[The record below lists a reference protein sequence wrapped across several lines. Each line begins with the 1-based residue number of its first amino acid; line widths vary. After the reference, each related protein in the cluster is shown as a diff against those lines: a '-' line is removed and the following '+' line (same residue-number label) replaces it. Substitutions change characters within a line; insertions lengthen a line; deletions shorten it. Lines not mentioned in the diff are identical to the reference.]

1 MADTE
6 ETRPGTVLVVGA
18 GVAGI
23 KAALELAE
31 TGYQVL
37 LTEAS
42 PHLGGI
48 LAKLDHQFPTDHCGM
63 CRMLPLLGREHASQH
78 CLRKSLFHD
87 NIEIRP
93 FTEVRSIE
101 GDAGAYTVELKTRAR
116 HVDVDRCDGS
126 GKCIQVC
133 PIEVPDEFNHGLT
146 GRKAIYQPVPHNVP
160 HMVLV
165 DMNACDKCGE
175 CVKACPTGAIDLEAQ
190 DQIRT
195 VEVDAVILASGV
207 PIYDPQAH
215 EEAQA
220 YTVSPDVVSSLAF
233 ERILSPAGTYDG
245 VIHRPSDGKPARR
258 IAWLQ
263 CIGSRNRRCGQ
274 DFCSSICCMFAL
286 KEAVLAKEKGGED
299 VEATIFYMDMRTFGK
314 GFYRYREK
322 AEQEHGVNLVRC
334 RVQAVL
340 PNADGSLMIRYFD
353 PQDSEF
359 HFATYDLVVLSTG
372 QSPYEDH
379 RKLADLLK
387 MDLTAQQLLPT
398 EPFSKIR
405 LPRPGIY
412 MCGSLTGLTDISE
425 AVASGTAAAGEAH
438 KLLRSKDARAEAE
451 AQPVEERPSDRK
463 PPRVSVVLCRC
474 KDLDLKNIEA
484 RVDRIPA
491 VCEVKLVDD
500 LCKPEG
506 WQSLEDILKKSPAN
520 RLLIGA
526 CLPYVYRKKL
536 RSIARAA
543 GFNPSLVEV
552 FDLVGG
558 ARKSKNGTDWPAR
571 ATEEIR
577 AAVSKLKAAE
587 TLHVQSIPIE
597 QTALVV
603 GGGVTGLRAALS
615 LADRGIQVHVLE
627 KSSDL
632 GGHARVDLRYTVDE
646 TDPRSLAADLAR
658 QAEDHPRVTVYKNA
672 GIETSSGSTGRY
684 RTRITVKDSDP
695 VELTHGVVILATG
708 GHEAQTD
715 EYCCGQS
722 DRIVTQSA
730 LEKTLSAG
738 DPDPKTLKNVVM
750 IQCVG
755 SREKGKREYCSRI
768 CCTAALKNAKKIH
781 ESNPES
787 RIYVLYRD
795 MMTYGFLEQYYTK
808 ARANGV
814 MFVNYD
820 LEKKPQVEM
829 AEGRPLVKFDDPVL
843 GMPLEVKADLV
854 VLATGMQPDESNK
867 SLAEAFKVP
876 LNADGFFEE
885 IDSKWRPV
893 EFNRPGIF
901 TAGIAHSPQPINEAL
916 VQAEA
921 AAQKAYAFL
930 AKKEAETARVV
941 SKVHDAL
948 CARCEICI
956 EICPFEARSLDP
968 FTNRIV
974 VDPAA
979 CQACGLCAAACRNG
993 AAEVLG
999 FNDRQNLAV
1008 IDAKLAEI
1016 GV

>member
-1 MADTE
+1 MPDNE
-6 ETRPGTVLVVGA
+6 ETRPGTVLVIGA

-31 TGYQVL
+31 TGYRVV

-87 NIEIRP
+87 NIEILP
-93 FTEVRSIE
+93 FTEVRSIQ
-101 GDAGAYTVELKTRAR
+101 GDAGTYQVELKIRAR

-146 GRKAIYQPVPHNVP
+146 KRKAIYQPVPHNVP

-165 DMNACDKCGE
+165 DMNACNRCGE
-175 CVKACPTGAIDLEAQ
+175 CVKVCPTGAIDLEAK
-190 DQIRT
+190 DKIRT
-195 VEVDAVILASGV
+195 IEVDAIIFAFGV
-207 PIYDPQAH
+207 PIYDPQAA

-233 ERILSPAGTYDG
+233 ERILSPSGTFDG
-245 VIHRPSDGKPARR
+245 AIHRPSDGKPAKK

-263 CIGSRNRRCGQ
+263 CVGSRNRRCGK

-286 KEAVLAKEKGGED
+286 KEAVLAKEKGGPD
-299 VEATIFYMDMRTFGK
+299 VETDIFYMDMRTFGK

-322 AEQEHGVNLVRC
+322 AEEEHGVNLVRC
-334 RVQAVL
+334 RVQAVM
-340 PNADGSLMIRYFD
+340 PNADGSLVIRYFD
-353 PQDSEF
+353 PKDSGF
-359 HFATYDLVVLSTG
+359 HFKTYDLVVLSTG
-372 QSPYEDH
+372 QAGFKDHQALSKLLDLGLDPQGLLETED
-379 RKLADLLK
+379 
-387 MDLTAQQLLPT
+387 
-398 EPFSKIR
+398 FSKIR
-405 LPRPGIY
+405 LRKPGLY
-412 MCGSLTGLTDISE
+412 LCGSLTGLTDISE
-425 AVASGTAAAGEAH
+425 AIASGTAAAGEAH
-438 KLLRSKDARAEAE
+438 KLLKSIDAPAEAGE
-451 AQPVEERPSDRK
+451 PPAEERPVDRD
-463 PPRVSVVLCRC
+463 PPRVSVVLCKC
-474 KDLDLKNIEA
+474 HDIDLKSIQE
-484 RVDRIPA
+484 RFGQVELI
-491 VCEVKLVDD
+491 DD
-500 LCKPEG
+500 LCRPEG
-506 WQSLEDILKKSPAN
+506 QQALRDLLVRSKAN

-526 CLPYVYRKKL
+526 CLPYVYRQKL

-558 ARKSKNGTDWPAR
+558 ARKPQNGGDWSKKAV
-571 ATEEIR
+571 EEIR
-577 AAVSKLKAAE
+577 TAVSKLRHADP
-587 TLHVQSIPIE
+587 LHVARIPIE
-597 QTALVV
+597 QSALVV
-603 GGGVTGLRAALS
+603 GGGVTGLQAALS
-615 LADRGIQVHVLE
+615 LADRGIPVHVVE
-627 KSSDL
+627 KSTGL
-632 GGHARVDLRYTVDE
+632 GGHAHKDLRYTVDGA
-646 TDPRSLAADLAR
+646 DPQSLAADLAKR
-658 QAEDHPRVTVYKNA
+658 AGEHAKINIYTNA
-672 GIETSSGSTGRY
+672 SIETASGSTGRY
-684 RTRITVKDSDP
+684 HTRIAVKDSDP

-708 GHEAQTD
+708 GHEAATD
-715 EYCCGQS
+715 EYSFKKS
-722 DRIVTQSA
+722 DKIVTQST
-730 LEKTLSAG
+730 LEKSLASG
-738 DPDPKTLKNVVM
+738 DLDPKALKNVVM

-755 SREKGKREYCSRI
+755 SREKGKREYCSKI
-768 CCTAALKNAKKIH
+768 CCAAALKNAKKIH

-795 MMTYGFLEQYYTK
+795 MMTYGFLEQYYTQ
-808 ARANGV
+808 ARADGV
-814 MFVNYD
+814 MFVNYELD
-820 LEKKPQVEM
+820 KKPAVEL
-829 AEGRPLVKFDDPVL
+829 AEGQPVVKFDDPVL

-854 VLATGMQPDESNK
+854 VLATGIQPDESNR

-893 EFNRPGIF
+893 EFNRPGVF
-901 TAGIAHSPQPINEAL
+901 VAGIAHSPQPINEAL

-921 AAQKAYAFL
+921 AAQKAFGFL
-930 AKKEAETARVV
+930 AKQEVETARVV
-941 SKVHDAL
+941 SKVHDSL
-948 CARCEICI
+948 CARCQVCI
-956 EICPFEARSLDP
+956 DICPFEARSLDP
-968 FTNRIV
+968 LTNRIV

-999 FNDRQNLAV
+999 FSDRQNLAV
-1008 IDAKLAEI
+1008 IDARLAEI

>member
-1 MADTE
+1 MAEHE

-31 TGYQVL
+31 TGYRVV

-87 NIEIRP
+87 NIEILP
-93 FTEVRSIE
+93 FTEVQSIQ
-101 GDAGAYTVELKTRAR
+101 GDAGAYRVELQTRAR

-126 GKCIQVC
+126 GKCLEAC

-146 GRKAIYQPVPHNVP
+146 KRKAIYQPVPHNVP

-175 CVKACPTGAIDLEAQ
+175 CVKVCPTGAIDLEAK
-190 DQIRT
+190 DQTRT
-195 VEVDAVILASGV
+195 LEVDAVILASGV
-207 PIYDPQAH
+207 PIYDPRAA

-233 ERILSPAGTYDG
+233 ERILSPSGTYDG
-245 VIHRPSDGKPARR
+245 IIHRPSDGKPAKR

-263 CIGSRNRRCGQ
+263 CIGSRNRRCDR

-286 KEAVLAKEKGGED
+286 KEAVLAREKGGPDMETD
-299 VEATIFYMDMRTFGK
+299 IFYMDMRTFGK

-322 AEQEHGVNLVRC
+322 AEAEHGVKLVRC

-340 PNADGSLMIRYFD
+340 PNADGSLTIRYFD
-353 PQDSEF
+353 PQDSGF
-359 HFATYDLVVLSTG
+359 QFKTYDLVVLSTG

-379 RKLADLLK
+379 RKLAELLK
-387 MDLTAQQLLPT
+387 VDLTGEKLLPT

-405 LPRPGIY
+405 LSKPGVY
-412 MCGSLTGLTDISE
+412 TCGSLTGLTDISE
-425 AVASGTAAAGEAH
+425 AIASGTAAAGEAH
-438 KLLRSKDARAEAE
+438 KLLKSIDAPAEAE
-451 AQPVEERPSDRK
+451 APPVAERSIDRD
-463 PPRVSVVLCRC
+463 PPKVSVVLCKC
-474 KDLDLKNIEA
+474 HDIDLKSIQE
-484 RVDRIPA
+484 RVGQVELI
-491 VCEVKLVDD
+491 DD
-500 LCKPEG
+500 LCRPEG
-506 WQSLEDILKKSPAN
+506 QQALRDLLGQSKAN

-526 CLPYVYRKKL
+526 CLPQVYRKKL
-536 RSIARAA
+536 RTIARAS

-558 ARKSKNGTDWPAR
+558 ARKSQNGADWPKR
-571 ATEEIR
+571 AVEEIR
-577 AAVSKLKAAE
+577 AAAAKLRHADP
-587 TLHVQSIPIE
+587 LHVARIPIE
-597 QTALVV
+597 QSALVV
-603 GGGVTGLRAALS
+603 GGGVTGLQAALS
-615 LADRGIQVHVLE
+615 LADRGVKVHLVE
-627 KSSDL
+627 KSPAL
-632 GGHARVDLRYTVDE
+632 GGHAQTGLRYTVDG
-646 TDPRSLAADLAR
+646 TDPKAKAADLAKR
-658 QAEDHPRVTVYKNA
+658 AGEHAKITIYTNA
-672 GIETSSGSTGRY
+672 SIETASGSTGRY
-684 RTRITVKDSDP
+684 HTRIALKDSDP

-708 GHEAQTD
+708 GHEASTD
-715 EYCCGQS
+715 EYSFGRS
-722 DRIVTQSA
+722 DKIVTQST
-730 LEKTLSAG
+730 LEKSLAQG
-738 DPDPKTLKNVVM
+738 DLDPKALKNVVM

-755 SREKGKREYCSRI
+755 SREKGKREYCSKI
-768 CCTAALKNAKKIH
+768 CCAASLKNAKKIH

-808 ARANGV
+808 ARADGV

-820 LEKKPQVEM
+820 LDKKPIVEP
-829 AEGRPLVKFDDPVL
+829 AEDRPLVKFDDPVL
-843 GMPLEVKADLV
+843 GMALEVKADLV
-854 VLATGMQPDESNK
+854 VLATGIQPDESNR

-893 EFNRPGIF
+893 EFNRPGVF
-901 TAGIAHSPQPINEAL
+901 VAGIAHSPQPINEAL

-921 AAQKAYAFL
+921 AAQKAFGFL
-930 AKKEAETARVV
+930 ARNEIETARVV

-948 CARCEICI
+948 CARCQVCI
-956 EICPFEARSLDP
+956 DVCPFEARSLDP
-968 FTNRIV
+968 LENRIV

-999 FNDRQNLAV
+999 FSDRQNLAV